1 MSLIEGNG
9 EPFSAT
15 GVETESL
22 HKAILGA
29 TGTGLARRAET
40 PRLAQVSA
48 ESVDASVA
56 LCAECRSVWLPVD
69 EERWQA
75 WLTDDEPPELAF
87 YCPPEC
93 AEREFT

>member
-1 MSLIEGNG
+1 
-9 EPFSAT
+9 
-15 GVETESL
+15 
-22 HKAILGA
+22 
-29 TGTGLARRAET
+29 
-40 PRLAQVSA
+40 VSA

-56 LCAECRSVWLPVD
+56 LCAECRSVWLSVD

-87 YCPPEC
+87 YCPER